1 MEKRGI
7 KDIAKQTVIKREGN
21 DYIFFV
27 DDKPLFVV
35 EKSLL
40 KNFIQNF
47 YQDLKKNDTQNV
59 QQVTSIE
66 LKDIQG
72 EQTLEYFKGELDTLK
87 NDIEQNLLSEDIKTT
102 KRKIDRLLAFFE
114 QEKDLSNERS
124 SWLFGQEYN
133 RSDKGLRKMQ
143 KKEITNRINQL
154 KDIKKHIE
162 WLEKN
167 KDKKYTTKRD
177 DGNGEIEVK
186 MDDINGYD
194 ANLTLR
200 QFSAKVEELGKEAP
214 EFILQRNRIIEGT
227 ATTPSRY
234 GISINTPED
243 AKILQ
248 KILKKENGEYEILN
262 KINLETAKQKELNED
277 LKRFDA
283 YLTAIIKDPNNFR
296 PTELPFI
303 PTHAEEFK
311 QLCEMD
317 PTLKKY
323 YNSANTPKNSQGG
336 DIDDVYRTSQDQT
349 GNQYNITNGTE
360 NGTNNN
366 KREVQNNDII
376 DPSYTGYK
384 DAIEKHGVR

>member
-1 MEKRGI
+1 MDKHGI
-7 KDIAKQTVIKREGN
+7 TDIATQTIIKKEGN

-27 DDKPLFVV
+27 NDKPLFVV

-40 KNFIQNF
+40 LNYMQKF
-47 YQDLKKNDTQNV
+47 YQDLQGDETQKT

-66 LKDIQG
+66 LRDIQG
-72 EQTLEYFKGELDTLK
+72 GQVIEYFKGELSLYKSNIEK
-87 NDIEQNLLSEDIKTT
+87 NLRALENDIKTT
-102 KRKIDRLLAFFE
+102 KKDIDRLLAFFE
-114 QEKDLSNERS
+114 QEKSLTTKKTGKI
-124 SWLFGQEYN
+124 FGQEYN
-133 RSDKGLRKMQ
+133 RSEKGLRNMQ

-167 KDKKYTTKRD
+167 KNKKYTTKWD

-194 ANLTLR
+194 ANITVR

-214 EFILQRNRIIEGT
+214 EFILQRNKIIEGT
-227 ATTPSRY
+227 AETAPRY

-277 LKRFDA
+277 LKRFDQ
-283 YLTAIIKDPNNFR
+283 YLKAIIKDPNNFR
-296 PTELPFI
+296 PPFV
-303 PTHAEEFK
+303 PTHVAEFN

-317 PTLKKY
+317 PTLKQY
-323 YNSANTPKNSQGG
+323 YS
-336 DIDDVYRTSQDQT
+336 
-349 GNQYNITNGTE
+349 
-360 NGTNNN
+360 
-366 KREVQNNDII
+366 
-376 DPSYTGYK
+376 
-384 DAIEKHGVR
+384 